1 VSDDQRIIIVDRAVD
16 LVEHI
21 VGHRFNYE
29 QRAEVTRVLDELRG
43 DAMQLAGEIDGWR
56 NW

>member
-1 VSDDQRIIIVDRAVD
+1 MSDDQRIIIVDRAVD

-21 VGHRFNYE
+21 VGQRFNYE